1 MKIAVIGGVGSGK
14 STVLSMLRNAGEDVV
29 DCDALYREV
38 KKNARYRQEL
48 VDEFGDVLTDGVID
62 NRKVAAAVLGDRE
75 KLDRLNALAHP
86 YVKKELDKKCE
97 GKKRVFV
104 EVQVFENGLLA
115 DYFDKVWLIVGD
127 RQTRLSRV
135 VVRDDC
141 DTERVER
148 IMAAQPRDEDRK
160 KAGYTVIV
168 NDGSL
173 RELQEAVNKKLKEL
187 G

>member
-14 STVLSMLRNAGEDVV
+14 STVLSMLRNAGEEVV
-29 DCDALYREV
+29 DCDAVYREV
-38 KKNARYRQEL
+38 KKDAHYKKEL
-48 VDEFGDVLTDGVID
+48 VEEFGDVITDGEID
-62 NRKVAAAVLGDRE
+62 NNKVATIVLGDKE
-75 KLDRLNALAHP
+75 KLSRLNALAHP
-86 YVKKELDKKCE
+86 YVKRDLDKKCD

-115 DYFDKVWLIVGD
+115 DYFDKVWLVVGD

-135 VVRDDC
+135 VARDDC

-160 KAGYTVIV
+160 KAGYTIIV
-168 NDGSL
+168 NDGSF
-173 RELQEAVNKKLKEL
+173 RELQETVNKKLKEL

>member
-14 STVLSMLRNAGEDVV
+14 STVLAMLKSAGEEVI
-29 DCDALYREV
+29 DCDTLYRDV
-38 KKNARYRQEL
+38 KKNVRYKEEL
-48 VDEFGDVLTDGVID
+48 VAEFGDVLTDGEID
-62 NRKVAAAVLGDRE
+62 NKKVAAIVLGDAE
-75 KLDRLNALAHP
+75 KLSRLNALAHP
-86 YVKKELDKKCE
+86 YVKKELDKKCA

-141 DTERVER
+141 DSSRVER
-148 IMAAQPRDEDRK
+148 IMAAQPSDEDRK
-160 KAGYTVIV
+160 KAGHTVIV